1 MAAEKTRYGTLAGI
15 VLVSAVLRLFY
26 LIVAPDS
33 VAFENGLAG
42 SDDEKSHMN
51 YVLALEMG
59 NAVPVQ
65 TDSPK
70 SPGAFER
77 NAFEYYQPPLSY
89 WLGARVLEASGAHL
103 FALQVRWVRLL
114 SVALGIV
121 QVILCW
127 PIVRRVFRDRA
138 DAEAAFAIAALL
150 GAHVKATTF
159 VSNDALAFL
168 LFTLAILVVIWREER
183 PASVGLDVALGAV
196 IAAAWLTKSSASVL
210 VAFVAVAEVVRAR
223 ARRDGRGALGA
234 GLAILAGT
242 LIAAPWY
249 ARNLRVYGELFAI
262 SVSHGPKFDYP
273 VTAEYLVGRLLHLPY
288 EMFFAWYVEHPSP
301 LFALLTKLEYV
312 YLAAAIVLFAVGAKR
327 RDDAP
332 LATPA
337 GRLVFLLFALNT
349 LAHAAYSATYGY
361 FGPRQILGAVSAWAV
376 LLALP
381 AIAASRAARGRIPPL
396 AIAAALVLPKH
407 IECLIRFVAGA
418 R

>member
-1 MAAEKTRYGTLAGI
+1 MLAAI

-26 LIVAPDS
+26 LLVAPDT
-33 VAFENGLAG
+33 VEFENGVSG

-51 YVLALEMG
+51 YVLALEYG

-89 WLGARVLEASGAHL
+89 WLGARVLQLSGAHL
-103 FALQVRWVRLL
+103 FALQLRWVRLL
-114 SVALGIV
+114 CVAFGLI

-127 PIVRRVFRDRA
+127 PIVRRVFRDRG
-138 DAEAAFAIAALL
+138 DAEAAFAIAALV

-168 LFTLAILVVIWREER
+168 LFTLALLVVIWRDER
-183 PASVGLDVALGAV
+183 PASLALDVALAA
-196 IAAAWLTKSSASVL
+196 ITAAAWLTKSSATVL
-210 VAFVAVAEVVRAR
+210 VAFVVVAEVVRAR
-223 ARRDGRGALGA
+223 GRRDARGATRA
-234 GLAILAGT
+234 GLALLAGT

-273 VTAEYLVGRLLHLPY
+273 LTAEYLVPRLLHLPY

-312 YLAAAIVLFAVGAKR
+312 YLAAAIVLFALATKR

-337 GRLVFLLFALNT
+337 GRLVFLLFALNA

-361 FGPRQILGAVSAWAV
+361 FGPRQILGALSAWAI

-381 AIAASRAARGRIPPL
+381 AIAASRAARGRIAPIV
-396 AIAAALVLPKH
+396 IAAALVLPKH
-407 IECLIRFVAGA
+407 LECLIRFIVAV